1 MKAVKINLAGRER
14 HLCFTVEAMFQIE
27 ERFGGAQELTDTME
41 ANSRT
46 GFEAVCGAAA
56 ILAEQGELCRRSMG
70 YEPEPLCSAED
81 IAVTMVPTELA
92 RLKLAVVS
100 AITLGYGREIRPEND
115 EVDLGLSELNEQ
127 KKQGDQVPLHP
138 DRGPVRPHPAGDT
151 VVYPG

>member
-81 IAVTMVPTELA
+81 IAVTMVPTDLA

>member
-1 MKAVKINLAGRER
+1 MSFFDELPQRARSVAGAVGEKAR
-14 HLCFTVEAMFQIE
+14 
-27 ERFGGAQELTDTME
+27 
-41 ANSRT
+41 
-46 GFEAVCGAAA
+46 EAVDSAKISAA

-81 IAVTMVPTELA
+81 IGATVAPTDLA

-127 KKQGDQVPLHP
+127 KKT
-138 DRGPVRPHPAGDT
+138 R
-151 VVYPG
+151 

>member
-1 MKAVKINLAGRER
+1 
-14 HLCFTVEAMFQIE
+14 MFQIE

-41 ANSRT
+41 ANSRI

-81 IAVTMVPTELA
+81 IAATVAPTDLA

>member
-56 ILAEQGELCRRSMG
+56 ILAEQGELCR
-70 YEPEPLCSAED
+70 LC
-81 IAVTMVPTELA
+81 AVRKISP
-92 RLKLAVVS
+92 S
-100 AITLGYGREIRPEND
+100 PWSPQIW
-115 EVDLGLSELNEQ
+115 
-127 KKQGDQVPLHP
+127 
-138 DRGPVRPHPAGDT
+138 
-151 VVYPG
+151 PG